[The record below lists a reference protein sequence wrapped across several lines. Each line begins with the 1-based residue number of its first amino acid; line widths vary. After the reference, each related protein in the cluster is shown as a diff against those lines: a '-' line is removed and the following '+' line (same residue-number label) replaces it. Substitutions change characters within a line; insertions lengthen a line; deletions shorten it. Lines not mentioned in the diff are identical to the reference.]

1 MSTKMK
7 EDDKF
12 SNDVILEIVVTAFV
26 AFTMV
31 FIFIKVMF
39 F

>member
-1 MSTKMK
+1 MK
-7 EDDKF
+7 KDDKF
-12 SNDVILEIVVTAFV
+12 TNDVILEIVVTAFV
-26 AFTMV
+26 AFTML